1 MDLLNRFSQEKTN
14 YHTITTNHPYVSQFG
29 LSQFTVDK
37 LYTWWNKVDGGVYVN
52 RELIGGDENAHSPES
67 LILKPNSQF
76 VKVNNLTFK
85 SWRKEAKGG
94 KYRHFAIPYTDING
108 HLDTSAASNL
118 GEGICEDIEPW
129 SIRTDVSA
137 GNYNNAPTAD
147 YTFQSL
153 ALEDYND
160 VTIDAHSGER
170 TNISGVYPITN
181 IIAMNNDYIYSGD
194 DINYR
199 PGQHCPRTHFLNDI
213 KSSKYGYLYF
223 LNSVRF
229 NLNINQGDFSCFKDD
244 VVEYQLRLYDHNAP
258 KKTGKSIALP
268 GIILATDS
276 VLSHGQVGLN
286 QEDGDADVPFHGDS
300 PASKVAGELDLTYKP
315 ILGKFTSGTEQII
328 AMISQEVPACEYSAG
343 ADDLQNMN
351 IAEILNNPSSDLFFG
366 IGSGLAIPINAQNG
380 NPLQWAPSYKKPK
393 GVRGEDLSKIEVKV
407 FNPTPRGFAIDELVM
422 LNKIDGV
429 WVPIPIASGGAD
441 VVSPGS
447 ISDWEFTYHMTNGVY
462 FFRSGAKDGDSKI
475 DPHTDGRD
483 QFTKISPTEMEEYFH
498 QRYYKDDINNK
509 EPDQSYKGELAFT
522 NDGYFQITSFDFMGP
537 QVGGMRSQ
545 DALKS
550 TIWNLSADGTE
561 IDNPDDGRG
570 KDSAPFFGCVFPDGY
585 SSSKIPG
592 YKKTSNNTFSAF
604 PSGSLKMDL
613 IDVQKYV
620 KASYGLSAG
629 PFQPE
634 LLPEDFLARPYDPD
648 FQDIKYTRTNNT
660 AAKGRSMFEED
671 DERLR
676 HLPADIATNA
686 SPSGENG
693 RPLNILGKIQN
704 HITSFNGFNDSGFR
718 EGDILQ
724 NSVHKYWSDHE
735 VWLHVSGSPYESTYD
750 FKPVNN
756 AKLQFRPLTDAV
768 FAANELGLSRQY
780 HDIVDRNTVGWLGSR
795 SWFLFGYWNS
805 PIQRGAYTRES
816 LYANDLFGPQGYAP
830 QYNYMINLDSNPELS
845 SYSSNNYF
853 NKDYWGIR
861 DWTHPVGGGSFSN
874 AKPGFG
880 IGVIGAVCTA
890 NASNYINFSTTNYF
904 GAPHYADV
912 AIPTDRLPSFGG
924 RSGREFDDLQT
935 TCLSARIYQSWPRE
949 QTIYDPRF
957 FAVHHF
963 NPGTQLSGILEPW
976 NENYEL
982 QKTETVSVTYE
993 GRTIEIEK
1001 DVPMTEVDIR
1011 QPSILNLDNGQVV
1024 SLDINY
1030 LIFNDGAT
1038 LQFNVPPKE
1047 ILEREYWK
1055 IDPQRRAKLLPY
1067 KYNIKSIGIPFQGG
1081 NLGLGDSVVQEIVN
1095 SLGESDTISLTQ
1107 LLSRQDVSNIDSQF
1121 YIKSSG
1127 TGYSQNDIFTID
1139 GGRGEGVVLN
1149 PFVNGDG
1156 AIQGF
1161 SVVSGGFDFVSE
1173 DFPLSTFEIKK
1184 VPLGS
1189 SKYTNNLSEAASL
1202 KIVLDSIN
1210 DAASGF
1216 EGYLLYGNISYI
1228 PKEDFKPKIAIP
1240 EGDII
1245 KLSAESNTQGQI
1257 DGTQLGGDQFQFGGS
1272 ATNFGGANNFA
1283 NGSIGFGES
1292 VEGFANLS
1300 TTPGDLVYGINTKSI
1315 PLVDFS
1321 QDEEI
1326 HPLYKNLTYS
1336 RNKFDIFFHFQNDI
1350 SHTWLEYLGNNG
1362 DISFCRD
1369 QTINLEIFP
1378 F

>member
-1 MDLLNRFSQEKTN
+1 MDLLNRFNQEKTS
-14 YHTITTNHPYVSQFG
+14 YHTITTNHPYVSQLG

-37 LYTWWNKVDGGVYVN
+37 LYSWWNKKEGDVYVN
-52 RELIGGDENAHSPES
+52 RKLIGGDKNTSSPEN
-67 LILKPNSQF
+67 LILKANSQF

-94 KYRHFAIPYTDING
+94 KYRHFAIPYIDVNG
-108 HLDTSAASNL
+108 HQNAAAASNL
-118 GEGICEDIEPW
+118 GEGFCEDIEPW
-129 SIRTDVSA
+129 SIKTAVSA
-137 GNYNNAPTAD
+137 GKYGSAPTAE
-147 YTFQSL
+147 YTF
-153 ALEDYND
+153 EDLNLQDYDNITVD
-160 VTIDAHSGER
+160 PITGEHSD
-170 TNISGVYPITN
+170 ISGVYPITN
-181 IIAMNNDYIYSGD
+181 IIAMNNAYVRLGEE
-194 DINYR
+194 INYGAGDYR
-199 PGQHCPRTHFLNDI
+199 PRSYFLDDI

-223 LNSVRF
+223 LNDVRF
-229 NLNINQGDFSCFKDD
+229 NLNINEGDFSCFKDD
-244 VVEYQLRLYDHNAP
+244 VVEYQLRLYDYKAP

-268 GIILATDS
+268 GITLATDS
-276 VLSHGQVGLN
+276 VLSHGQVALN
-286 QEDGDADVPFHGDS
+286 QEDGDADVPLHGDS

-343 ADDLQNMN
+343 AEDLQNMN

-380 NPLQWAPSYKKPK
+380 NPLQWAPSYKKAK
-393 GVRGEDLSKIEVKV
+393 GIRGEDLSKIEVKV
-407 FNPTPRGFAIDELVM
+407 FNPTPRGFAVNELVM

-429 WVPIPIASGGAD
+429 WVPIPIASGEQPG
-441 VVSPGS
+441 VTPGS

-462 FFRSGAKDGDSKI
+462 FFRSGAKDGDSKL
-475 DPHTDGRD
+475 DPHTKGRD
-483 QFTKISPTEMEEYFH
+483 QFTKISPTEMETYFH
-498 QRYYKDDINNK
+498 QRYYKDDVNNK
-509 EPDQSYKGELAFT
+509 EPDDSYKGELAFT
-522 NDGYFQITSFDFMGP
+522 NDGYFQVTSFDFMGP

-561 IDNPDDGRG
+561 IDNPEDGRG
-570 KDSAPFFGCVFPDGY
+570 QDSAPFFGCVFPDGY
-585 SSSKIPG
+585 SSSKIAN
-592 YKKTSNNTFSAF
+592 YKKEDNNTFSAF
-604 PSGSLKMDL
+604 PSGSPKMDL

-620 KASYGLSAG
+620 KESYNLPAG

-634 LLPEDFLARPYDPD
+634 PLPEDFLTRPYDPD

-693 RPLNILGKIQN
+693 RPLSILGKIQS
-704 HITSFNGFNDSGFR
+704 HVTGFGGSYFR
-718 EGDILQ
+718 EGDPLQ
-724 NSVHKYWSDHE
+724 NSVHRYWSDHA
-735 VWLHVSGSPYESTYD
+735 VWLHVSGQPYESTYD

-756 AKLQFRPLTDAV
+756 QKIQFRPLTDAV
-768 FAANELGLSRQY
+768 FAANELGLSQQY
-780 HDIVDRNTVGWLGSR
+780 HDIADRNTVGWLGSR
-795 SWFLFGYWNS
+795 SWFLFGYWDS
-805 PIQRGAYTRES
+805 PIQRDAYTRES
-816 LYANDLFGPQGYAP
+816 VYANDLFGPQGYAP
-830 QYNYMINLDSNPELS
+830 QYNYMINLDNNPELS
-845 SYSSNNYF
+845 SYNSNNYF

-861 DWTHPVGGGSFSN
+861 NWTHPIGGGSFSN

-880 IGVIGAVCTA
+880 LGVIGAVCTA
-890 NASNYINFSTTNYF
+890 TASNYINFSTTNYF

-924 RSGREFDDLQT
+924 RAGREFDDLQT
-935 TCLSARIYQSWPRE
+935 TCLSARVYQFWPRE

-982 QKTETVSVTYE
+982 QETETVSVTYE
-993 GRTIEIEK
+993 GQTIEIEK
-1001 DVPMTEVDIR
+1001 DVSMTEVDIR
-1011 QPSILNLDNGQVV
+1011 QPSIIENGQVV
-1024 SLDINY
+1024 GLDINY
-1030 LIFNDGAT
+1030 LIFNNGAT
-1038 LQFNVPPKE
+1038 QEFHVPPKE
-1047 ILEREYWK
+1047 ILEKEYWK

-1081 NLGLGDSVVQEIVN
+1081 DLGLSDSVAQGIVN
-1095 SLGESDTISLTQ
+1095 LLAEGQTMKLTQ
-1107 LLSRQDVSNIDSQF
+1107 LLSHQDISSSNIDSQF

-1127 TGYSQNDIFTID
+1127 TGYTQNDIFTID

-1149 PFVNGDG
+1149 PFVNNDG

-1161 SVVSGGFDFVSE
+1161 SVVSGGFDFASE
-1173 DFPLSTFEIKK
+1173 DFPLSTFEVKK
-1184 VPLGS
+1184 VPLGNG
-1189 SKYTNNLSEAASL
+1189 KYTNNLSEAASL
-1202 KIVLDSIN
+1202 KIVLDSQN

-1216 EGYLLYGNISYI
+1216 EGYILYGNISYI
-1228 PKEDFKPKIAIP
+1228 SKEDYKPKVAIP

-1245 KLSAESNTQGQI
+1245 KLSAESNTQGMI
-1257 DGTQLGGDQFQFGGS
+1257 DGTQLGGDQNQFGGS
-1272 ATNFGGANNFA
+1272 ASNFGFGDTLA

-1300 TTPGDLVYGINTKSI
+1300 TTPGDLVYGVNNKSI
-1315 PLVDFS
+1315 ALVDFS
-1321 QDEEI
+1321 QDAEI
-1326 HPLYKNLTYS
+1326 HPLYETTYPK
-1336 RNKFDIFFHFQNDI
+1336 NKFDIFLHFQNDI

-1369 QTINLEIFP
+1369 QTINLEIYP